1 MSSIDKRI
9 VEMEFDNKS
18 FEAGVN
24 TTIKSVEELKE
35 SLNFDSDIQNSID
48 DVDFSALADGVKAI
62 SDRFS
67 TLGIIGATVIS
78 NLTTSAMNLISN
90 LSSTFSNLLIQGGMS
105 RAMNIEQAKF
115 QLEGLGVA
123 WKDIVGDIEYGV
135 NDTAYALDAAANV
148 ASQLTASG
156 VGIGETVKTVTDATT
171 GATTELDEM
180 SIALRSISGVAA
192 MTNSSYEDIGRVF
205 TTVAGNGRLM
215 GEQLLQ
221 IGSRGLNAAAA
232 MATFFN
238 GVNDGSIQASAKV
251 TETVKSITNGIQVSE
266 SEIRDFASDG
276 VIDFMTF
283 AEAMDSQYGEHAK
296 EANRTVTGVLDN
308 IQSAVKK
315 IGADFW
321 TPIVEN
327 DGPLVE
333 CLENFRQLIN
343 AVRTAVH
350 DVLGWGEE
358 SSDSVSVLDS
368 KLQSLQETA
377 ESVIQGTFGN
387 GEDRVKA
394 LTDAGW
400 DYAEVQ
406 NAVDKILR
414 GETLTTDDLS
424 ASIANL
430 TEEELASASATGT
443 GISYLTEWKD
453 LVDTVLNKVNE
464 FILSIDKAKIA
475 EGIGKIINVV
485 KNLGLSIFNTVSSI
499 VNVISTVKQAFHDVF
514 DSDNGSFS
522 ILSTFQVIAE
532 KIKEITENFKMSE
545 ETVSRLQNIFGGA
558 FAAIDIIYRVAKQL
572 FGTLWDIVKGPLGTA
587 FNFILDIGSGIGIFI
602 KKLDE
607 AVKVSEP
614 IQAIFEKI
622 KSILT
627 PLSNTISEIINDV
640 GSFITKIFSGEKVTS
655 AMDSFANSFKEA
667 GESIPIFETIS
678 NIFDKITTALSSI
691 WGFIKNIANSAFG
704 MITKA
709 LGDLGNFDF
718 STISG
723 LIAGISKGSLIGAA
737 TSFFANLSQT
747 ISGLSSGASF
757 PIISK
762 INGVLTGLKTSLTS
776 LTMEVN
782 IQSLKTIATAVL
794 MLAAACLVL
803 SLIDPERLHSS
814 LASVVILVGTMLGS
828 LWALS
833 KMSTSKQSLN
843 VTAISIAL
851 IALAASILLLSLAMA
866 ILSHVEPEAMVNGVL
881 SLITILAALTLAS
894 KLVDTKGLLTF
905 AISLIPIMAA
915 FAIFSGTL
923 LLYKFM
929 DPASYLTGLITF
941 VAYLIIISGMS
952 HMVDKKGILSLGV
965 AISAIT
971 VMFAVFTGTLMLY
984 KFVDP
989 ASYMKGLMAFL
1000 FMLVSISAISRMV
1013 KPARIL
1019 ALSVSL
1025 IPAVIALAA
1034 LGAALQL
1041 FKTISVGTLGVT
1053 AAALVSFLA
1062 TMGVAGKLLKPTK
1075 LLAISAALIVFSVG
1089 LAAIGAVLKIFASLG
1104 LQGLIV
1110 GLAGVVGILV
1120 ALAGSVFV
1128 IGLIA
1133 KACSSSI
1140 GPMLKLAAAM
1150 TLIGLAAALL
1160 GVGILAAALG
1170 LTTLATGGAAAIN
1183 VIIYFIEQLILQ
1195 IPKFAKSLAEGIGE
1209 FFTTLGSMS
1218 EGVFKG
1224 LTQLIL
1230 SALESLREVIPELV
1244 TTLLDIILELLKGVL
1259 DYVPQIVDTAVS
1271 IIIAIIDALI
1281 PRIPELVQVGARFIA
1296 ALFEA
1301 IVDACDGKADV
1312 LIAAFTGILASVT
1325 ILSKIPITGTLK
1337 ALANMAIIIGGLTA
1351 ILVALGALNQIPG
1364 LEWIIGE
1371 GSSLMSTI
1379 GSAIG
1384 GFFGSIIGA
1393 FGEAVSDAFP
1403 AIGQNLSD
1411 FMNNASGFIDG
1422 VKNISPDM
1430 ASNIETLVGAV
1441 ATLAGSNLVSTI
1453 SGLFGGDTSFSNL
1466 GSSLT
1471 TFGQAM
1477 VDFSNIMVQ
1486 LDDDH
1491 MTALTR
1497 GSRAAK
1503 NLAELSNAI
1512 PSEGG
1517 LLQGILG
1524 QKDLSSWSTKLP
1536 LFGES
1541 LVAFAVSVRDLTE
1554 EDITSM
1560 QVATDAGK
1568 QLAELSDAIPNSG
1581 GILGFLAGENDI
1593 GSWSEQLP
1601 TFGRSI
1607 VAFANS
1613 VSGLTEDSL
1622 TSIQV
1627 AVDASKKLSEMAAE
1641 IPNSGGLL
1649 GFFAGENDIGA
1660 WGTNLES
1667 FGNGIQKFYNSSQGI
1682 TAEGMETAVSACTEI
1697 FKLNDLVP
1705 DDTSSLFEK
1714 IFGLTD
1720 MDVFGT
1726 NLQKIGVSLQSFNSY
1741 ATGLDTEAMNSA
1753 ISTLQSLSDLD
1764 LSDLGAESL
1773 ESFISGLTGA
1783 DETIIV
1789 AVNGVITTV
1798 ITAFSSASTENGDF
1812 YSAGSD
1818 ATEAFSTGFSSVTD
1832 SVESA
1837 SGVIVT
1843 ASINEFSNQIYQ
1855 FSSVGLNCIIGFIQG
1870 MQSMSS
1876 AVYSA
1881 AYNIGL
1887 TALRA
1892 AKSAVNSHSPSK
1904 KFYEL
1909 GQNNDQGLING
1920 TMSMQGEVANAY
1932 SDVMDT
1938 ALTTVGKSIST
1949 IYDSLSNN
1957 LDTESLTIRPVI
1969 DTSEIQNGIYGMNS
1983 LFKNSEFYAG
1993 SVSAD
1998 IASRID
2004 TSYKDLNAAKMY
2016 DDGYVL
2022 TAIGSLENKISDLN
2036 TAIESMQIVLDSKK
2050 IIGGIKSGMNN
2061 ALGGISVRTNRG
2073 VM

>member
-24 TTIKSVEELKE
+24 TTLKSVEELKE
-35 SLNFDSDIQNSID
+35 SLNFDTDIQNSID
-48 DVDFSALADGVKAI
+48 DVDFSALSDGVETIAK
-62 SDRFS
+62 RFS
-67 TLGIIGATVIS
+67 TLGVIGTTVIS

-90 LSSTFSNLLIQGGMS
+90 LSSTVSGLVIQGGLS

-156 VGIGETVKTVTDATT
+156 VGIGETVKTVTDEAT

-238 GVNDGSIQASAKV
+238 GVNDGSIKASAKV
-251 TETVKSITNGIQVSE
+251 TETVQSITNGIQVSE

-308 IQSAVKK
+308 IRSAVKK

-343 AVRTAVH
+343 TVRTALH

-377 ESVIQGTFGN
+377 DAVINGTFGN
-387 GEDRVKA
+387 GEDCVKA

-406 NAVDKILR
+406 SAVDKILR

-430 TEEELASASATGT
+430 TEEELASASAAGT

-453 LVDTVLNKVNE
+453 LVDTVLGKINE

-475 EGIGKIINVV
+475 EGIGKIINIV
-485 KNLGLSIFNTVSSI
+485 KNLGLSTFNTVSSI
-499 VNVISTVKQAFHDVF
+499 VNVISTAKKAFHDVF
-514 DSDNGSFS
+514 DSNGESFS
-522 ILSTFQVIAE
+522 ILSALQTVAE
-532 KIKEITENFKMSE
+532 KIKKITENFKMSE
-545 ETVSRLQNIFGGA
+545 ETVAKLINIFGGV
-558 FAAIDIIYRVAKQL
+558 FAAFDIIYKIAKQL
-572 FGTLWDIVKGPLGTA
+572 FGTIWDTVKGPLSSA
-587 FNFILDIGSGIGIFI
+587 LNFILDIGSGIGIFI

-607 AVKVSEP
+607 AVKVSKP
-614 IQAIFEKI
+614 IQAIFAKI
-622 KSILT
+622 KNILT
-627 PLSNTISEIINDV
+627 PIANTISEIINDI
-640 GSFITKIFSGEKVTS
+640 GSFIAKIFSGEKVTS
-655 AMDSFANSFKEA
+655 ALDSFTNSFKEA
-667 GESIPIFETIS
+667 SNSIPIFQTIG
-678 NIFDKITTALSSI
+678 NIFDKIASALSSV
-691 WGFIKNIANSAFG
+691 WEFIKNIANSAFG
-704 MITKA
+704 VITEA

-718 STISG
+718 STITD
-723 LIAGISKGSLIGAA
+723 LLAGIPKGALIGAA
-737 TSFFANLSQT
+737 ASFFTNLSKA
-747 ISGLSSGASF
+747 ISGLATGSSI
-757 PIISK
+757 PMISK
-762 INGVLTGLKTSLTS
+762 IGDVLG
-776 LTMEVN
+776 
-782 IQSLKTIATAVL
+782 SLKTHLKTLTIEINVKTLKTLASAIL

-803 SLIDPERLHSS
+803 SLIDKDKLSDS
-814 LASVVILVGTMLGS
+814 LGAVVILLSSMLGS
-828 LWALS
+828 LWALG
-833 KMSTSKQSLN
+833 KITGSKQSLKLS
-843 VTAISIAL
+843 AISAAL
-851 IALAASILLLSLAMA
+851 IALAASILILSLAMA
-866 ILSHVEPEAMVNGVL
+866 VLAHVDPEAMAAGVL
-881 SLITILAALTLAS
+881 SLITILTALTLAS
-894 KLVDTKGLLTF
+894 KLVDTKGLLSF
-905 AISLIPIMAA
+905 AVSLVPIMAA
-915 FAIFSGTL
+915 FAIFSASL
-923 LLYKFM
+923 LIYKFM
-929 DPASYLTGLITF
+929 DPVSYMTGLITF

-989 ASYMKGLMAFL
+989 AAYMKGLMSFL
-1000 FMLVSISAISRMV
+1000 FMLVSISSISRMV
-1013 KPARIL
+1013 KPGRII

-1025 IPAVIALAA
+1025 IPAVISLAA
-1034 LGAALQL
+1034 LGAALQI
-1041 FKTISVGTLGVT
+1041 FKSISIGTIAKTAVALATFMTTLGV
-1053 AAALVSFLA
+1053 AS
-1062 TMGVAGKLLKPTK
+1062 KLLKPTK
-1075 LLAISAALIVFSVG
+1075 LLAISAALLVFSVA
-1089 LAAIGAVLKIFASLG
+1089 LAAIGGTMKIFASLG
-1104 LQGLIV
+1104 LEGLV
-1110 GLAGVVGILV
+1110 ASLAGVVGMLL
-1120 ALAGSVFV
+1120 ALSVTVFV
-1128 IGLIA
+1128 IGKIA
-1133 KACSSSI
+1133 KACSASI
-1140 GPMLKLAAAM
+1140 GPMLKLAGAM

-1209 FFTTLGSMS
+1209 FFIALGSMS
-1218 EGVFKG
+1218 KGIFEG

-1230 SALESLREVIPELV
+1230 SALESLRAIIPELV
-1244 TTLLDIILELLKGVL
+1244 VTLLDIILELLKGIL
-1259 DYVPQIVDTAVS
+1259 DYVPQIVDLAVS
-1271 IIIAIIDALI
+1271 IIISIIDALI
-1281 PRIPELVQVGARFIA
+1281 PRIPELVQAGAKFIT
-1296 ALFEA
+1296 ALFGA
-1301 IVDACDGKADV
+1301 IIDACDGNV
-1312 LIAAFTGILASVT
+1312 GTLIASLVGILGSIT
-1325 ILSKIPITGTLK
+1325 ILSIIPITGTLK
-1337 ALANMAIIIGGLTA
+1337 ALANIAIIIGGLTA
-1351 ILVALGALNQIPG
+1351 ILTALGALNQIPG
-1364 LEWIIGE
+1364 LEWLISE
-1371 GSSLMSTI
+1371 GGSLMSTI

-1384 GFFGSIIGA
+1384 GFFGSIVGA
-1393 FGEAVSDAFP
+1393 FGSAVSDSFP

-1422 VKNISPDM
+1422 VKNISPDIVT
-1430 ASNIETLVGAV
+1430 SIETLVSAV
-1441 ATLAGSNLVSTI
+1441 ATLAGSNLISTI
-1453 SGLFGGDTSFSNL
+1453 SGLFGGDTSFSKL
-1466 GSSLT
+1466 GTSLT

-1486 LDDDH
+1486 LDDAH
-1491 MTALTR
+1491 MTALVR
-1497 GSRAAK
+1497 GSLAAK

-1517 LLQGILG
+1517 ILQGILG
-1524 QKDLSSWSTKLP
+1524 TKDLASWSTKLP

-1541 LVAFAVSVRDLTE
+1541 LVSFARSVSGLTE
-1554 EDITSM
+1554 EDVSSM
-1560 QVATDAGK
+1560 KVVTDAGK
-1568 QLAELSDAIPNSG
+1568 QLAELSDAIPNEG
-1581 GILGFLAGENDI
+1581 GLLAGII
-1593 GSWSEQLP
+1593 GDNNLSKWSEQLP
-1601 TFGRSI
+1601 LFGSSI
-1607 VAFANS
+1607 TALANS

-1622 TSIQV
+1622 VPIQV
-1627 AVDASKKLSEMAAE
+1627 AADAGKILSDMADN

-1649 GFFAGENDIGA
+1649 GFFVGENDIGT
-1660 WGTNLES
+1660 WGDNLES
-1667 FGNGIQKFYNSSQGI
+1667 FGKGISKFYNSAQGI
-1682 TAEGMETAVSACTEI
+1682 TSEGMKSAVDACSEI
-1697 FKLNDLVP
+1697 FALDELIP
-1705 DDTSSLFEK
+1705 ADTSSLFEK

-1720 MDVFGT
+1720 MDVFGS
-1726 NLQKIGVSLQSFNSY
+1726 NLQKIGISLQTFNSY
-1741 ATGLDTEAMNSA
+1741 ATGLDSAAMDSA
-1753 ISTLQSLSDLD
+1753 MATLQSLSDLD
-1764 LSDLGAESL
+1764 LSNVGSESIETL
-1773 ESFISGLTGA
+1773 INGLTSA

-1789 AVNGVITTV
+1789 AVNGIITTI
-1798 ITAFSSASTENGDF
+1798 ITAFTDASVENGDF
-1812 YSAGSD
+1812 YSAGLS
-1818 ATEAFSTGFSSVTD
+1818 ATESFASGFSAVTD
-1832 SVESA
+1832 GVTSA
-1837 SGVIVT
+1837 SDTIV
-1843 ASINEFSNQIYQ
+1843 ASAINEFNSQIYQ
-1855 FSSVGLNCIIGFIQG
+1855 FSNVGLNCIIGFIQG

-1876 AVYSA
+1876 SVYYA
-1881 AYNIGL
+1881 AYSIGL
-1887 TALRA
+1887 TALKA
-1892 AKSAVNSHSPSK
+1892 AKAAVNSHSPSK
-1904 KFYEL
+1904 AFYEL

-1920 TMSMQGEVANAY
+1920 TMSLQGEVANAY

-1938 ALTTVGKSIST
+1938 ALATVGKSIST
-1949 IYDSLSNN
+1949 IYEAIPDSLDN
-1957 LDTESLTIRPVI
+1957 DCLTIRPVI

-1983 LFKNSEFYAG
+1983 LFRNSEFYAG
-1993 SVSAD
+1993 SISAN
-1998 IASRID
+1998 IASKID
-2004 TSYKDLNAAKMY
+2004 TSYKDLNAAKIY
-2016 DDGYVL
+2016 DDRYVL
-2022 TAIGSLENKISDLN
+2022 NAIGSLEDKISNLN
-2036 TAIESMQIVLDSKK
+2036 NAINSMQIVLDGKQ
-2050 IIGGIKSGMNN
+2050 IVGGIKLGMNT
-2061 ALGGISVRTNRG
+2061 ALGGMQTKINRG